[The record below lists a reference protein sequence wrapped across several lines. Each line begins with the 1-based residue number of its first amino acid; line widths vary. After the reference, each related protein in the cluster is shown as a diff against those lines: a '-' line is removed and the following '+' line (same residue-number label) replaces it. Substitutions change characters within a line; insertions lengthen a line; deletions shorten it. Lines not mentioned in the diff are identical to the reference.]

1 MWFML
6 GFAVSF
12 VGLSIDI
19 TILSQL
25 VIYFVGSIAVQV
37 CAYKALG
44 LPPYLV
50 NEIELTET
58 I

>member
-1 MWFML
+1 ML